1 MNFDCI
7 FLANQ
12 ENDQSNLYLMVYE
25 IMNKKY
31 VIVFLRSLLALSF
44 KKHFES
50 CGKNKTKYYYS
61 IIHQKNKYSSSKPQ
75 LEDDMIIC
83 FNFHFGFVFSK
94 GFDLI

>member
-31 VIVFLRSLLALSF
+31 VIVFLNELYWLCLL
-44 KKHFES
+44 
-50 CGKNKTKYYYS
+50 KNILKVVVKIKQN
-61 IIHQKNKYSSSKPQ
+61 IITP
-75 LEDDMIIC
+75 
-83 FNFHFGFVFSK
+83 
-94 GFDLI
+94 

>member
-44 KKHFES
+44 KKVVV
-50 CGKNKTKYYYS
+50 KIKQN
-61 IIHQKNKYSSSKPQ
+61 IITP
-75 LEDDMIIC
+75 
-83 FNFHFGFVFSK
+83 
-94 GFDLI
+94 

>member
-31 VIVFLRSLLALSF
+31 VIIFLRSLLALSF

-61 IIHQKNKYSSSKPQ
+61 IIHQKNK
-75 LEDDMIIC
+75 
-83 FNFHFGFVFSK
+83 
-94 GFDLI
+94 